1 MNVNNS
7 WWKFEKEEDIF
18 IVLKYILYLNYLSI
32 IKRKIVILYQKNF
45 VDIILIRQL
54 KLVLLI
60 LGKINIKCFLIG
72 CIVVFFL
79 GMYDFSLDLRSYQIK
94 VN

>member
-60 LGKINIKCFLIG
+60 LGKINIKRFLIG

-79 GMYDFSLDLRSYQIK
+79 GMYDFSLDLRRYQIK